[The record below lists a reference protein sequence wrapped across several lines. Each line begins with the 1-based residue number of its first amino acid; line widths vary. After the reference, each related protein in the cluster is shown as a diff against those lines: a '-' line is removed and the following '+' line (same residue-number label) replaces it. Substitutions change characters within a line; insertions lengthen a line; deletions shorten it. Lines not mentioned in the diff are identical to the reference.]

1 MKNSYARL
9 DIVVFVSILVCSATT
24 MLWLFWR
31 FPILTA
37 LATVAILAGLSL
49 STRLVAATDGESF
62 VDLAAHEQGA
72 QSH

>member
-9 DIVVFVSILVCSATT
+9 DIVVFVTILLCSATT

-37 LATVAILAGLSL
+37 LATVAILAGLGL
-49 STRLVAATDGESF
+49 STRLAAATDESF

>member
-9 DIVVFVSILVCSATT
+9 DIVVFVAILLCSATT

-31 FPILTA
+31 FPIYTGI
-37 LATVAILAGLSL
+37 ATIAILAGLSL
-49 STRLVAATDGESF
+49 STRLAAASDGESF
-62 VDLAAHEQGA
+62 VDLSAHEQGA